1 MWFSTF
7 GSLHKSTRIIIHTFI
22 MTPDVRN
29 FLLIIASRCAAWC
42 SSWDYACILIM
53 ITFCSSYARQSGAWA
68 YTIAR
73 LAALEAEDRLIHA

>member
-1 MWFSTF
+1 
-7 GSLHKSTRIIIHTFI
+7 
-22 MTPDVRN
+22 MTSDVRN
-29 FLLIIASRCAAWC
+29 FWLIPDLIASRCAAWC

-53 ITFCSSYARQSGAWA
+53 ITFCLCYARQSGAWA